1 MTEAELQ
8 MFRLAQFAQS
18 ILVPATEAFRTGED
32 ETRRLWAL
40 GALLEAGARMC
51 LGAELE
57 YFPAEKS
64 LVLLERT
71 VGRTS
76 KLPLVGE
83 LWGRVV
89 GNSWVEQL
97 GHGNLEEAL
106 AVRVL
111 PDAQGERPQ
120 LFAHFQA
127 ELVLTMERAN
137 DGAAERFLRALLLES
152 DAQWS
157 ADLRQHRQWLTSL
170 GEDLP
175 NPAASRAWNAA
186 ADGEAWILDGLLRC
200 LVQLEAVLGWAEV
213 IQGRSFDESETS
225 PYSSLA
231 PPGAEEVLVTSVG
244 RILSWRLYRGNGQV
258 RDRLE
263 EAVGLA
269 GDVERLLVD
278 AQTIASP
285 WPEGLRATVDRTL
298 DRWETMASQRVFG

>member
-1 MTEAELQ
+1 MTVQPVDPRPSPADELVRRYEALRRAAGGETGDDALG
-8 MFRLAQFAQS
+8 RAL
-18 ILVPATEAFRTGED
+18 LVHRGMAAWIEAWGNCRATPATPREGVP
-32 ETRRLWAL
+32 
-40 GALLEAGARMC
+40 C
-51 LGAELE
+51 
-57 YFPAEKS
+57 
-64 LVLLERT
+64 
-71 VGRTS
+71 GRA
-76 KLPLVGE
+76 GE

-127 ELVLTMERAN
+127 DLVLTMERAN

-186 ADGEAWILDGLLRC
+186 ADGGAWILDGLLRC

-298 DRWETMASQRVFG
+298 DRWETIASQRVFG